1 MKRSIFFVNV
11 VVELKMLVKFAPLL
25 KPLTGALFWL
35 RQKTE
40 DKEEL
45 FLLERRVPLK
55 MLNSLVAQLVRAHDC

>member
-1 MKRSIFFVNV
+1 MNV
-11 VVELKMLVKFAPLL
+11 PVELKMLVKFAPLL
-25 KPLTGALFWL
+25 ESLTGALFWL
-35 RQKTE
+35 RQNTE

>member
-25 KPLTGALFWL
+25 KSLTGALFWL
-35 RQKTE
+35 RQKAE

-45 FLLERRVPLK
+45 FLLE
-55 MLNSLVAQLVRAHDC
+55 

>member
-1 MKRSIFFVNV
+1 MNV
-11 VVELKMLVKFAPLL
+11 LVELKMLVKFAPLL
-25 KPLTGALFWL
+25 ESLTGALFWL
-35 RQKTE
+35 RQNTE

>member
-1 MKRSIFFVNV
+1 
-11 VVELKMLVKFAPLL
+11 MLFKFAPLL
-25 KPLTGALFWL
+25 KSLTGALFWL

>member
-1 MKRSIFFVNV
+1 MNV
-11 VVELKMLVKFAPLL
+11 LVGLKMLFKFAALL
-25 KPLTGALFWL
+25 KSLTGALFWL